1 MRDADRNFTPE
12 LGREIHRRPEAAIA
26 FFIGRRDHADQ
37 RVDLPPREMT
47 PDFIVAKG
55 IVRHPATKIGSQ
67 FRGHKECFD
76 AALSVR
82 KIAMAVDARH
92 DDAREGLRAE
102 RVRSEEHTSDL
113 QSLMRTPYAVFCLKK
128 KRSL

>member
-1 MRDADRNFTPE
+1 MRISDWSSDVCSSDLNFTPE

-67 FRGHKECFD
+67 FRGHKEWLD

-82 KIAMAVDARH
+82 KIAMAVDASNE
-92 DDAREGLRAE
+92 DARKGIPAE
-102 RVRSEEHTSDL
+102 RVASTH
-113 QSLMRTPYAVFCLKK
+113 QSPG
-128 KRSL
+128 

>member
-1 MRDADRNFTPE
+1 
-12 LGREIHRRPEAAIA
+12 
-26 FFIGRRDHADQ
+26 
-37 RVDLPPREMT
+37 MT

-92 DDAREGLRAE
+92 EDAREGLRAE
-102 RVRSEEHTSDL
+102 RVASRHHCLGKQQRLPRGARYQDAAALRQKYQKLGGRSEARRVENECVSTWKSRW
-113 QSLMRTPYAVFCLKK
+113 SPYPYKQKK
-128 KRSL
+128 NRNL